1 VLSGQR
7 AGTVAFGTEGP
18 YLQALG
24 METVVLGPG
33 HIDQAHQPDEFLRV
47 DRIAPTV
54 ELLRGLIVER
64 CSRR

>member
-1 VLSGQR
+1 
-7 AGTVAFGTEGP
+7 
-18 YLQALG
+18 

-64 CSRR
+64 CARR